1 MYFLIDLVLIKGTAG
16 KQSRKEETKTQDR
29 DLKNQDLKN
38 QEFKTLAPRKP
49 QIRKSGPQNW
59 NLKNA
64 YVIWV
69 EKQ

>member
-16 KQSRKEETKTQDR
+16 KQSRKEEIKTQDR

-49 QIRKSGPQNW
+49 QIRKSGPQN
-59 NLKNA
+59 
-64 YVIWV
+64 
-69 EKQ
+69 